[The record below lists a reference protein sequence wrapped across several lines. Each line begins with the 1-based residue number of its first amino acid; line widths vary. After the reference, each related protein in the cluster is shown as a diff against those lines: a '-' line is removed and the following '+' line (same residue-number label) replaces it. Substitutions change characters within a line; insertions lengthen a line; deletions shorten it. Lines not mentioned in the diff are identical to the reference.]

1 MAKSGRPRIQIY
13 IKIFQKCSAC
23 YKTIFDSTTNHLNLS
38 LMFSHCLLL
47 DLTVID
53 LMSIVHIMDNICV
66 LKLQKN
72 LRCRR
77 PGGCQ

>member
-38 LMFSHCLLL
+38 LMFRA
-47 DLTVID
+47 LTEIF
-53 LMSIVHIMDNICV
+53 I
-66 LKLQKN
+66 LQTGNASCSPQLADSQELN
-72 LRCRR
+72 LFA
-77 PGGCQ
+77 GTHS